1 MADTLT
7 RHSVIETPADWRAAE
22 MAARKDWIHE
32 LTGDEIAELRS
43 ALAHVKV
50 LGKTLATMTCEDFPL
65 PTLSA
70 LVGHC
75 RDFLENSAGL
85 FLIRGFPAAEY
96 DKGDLRLLYWGL
108 GKHMGTAVSQS
119 ANGDILGDVRNMNV
133 DMNSPNGRGYTSNQK
148 LTYHTD
154 SCDVVGLFVLR
165 TARSGGLSMIASS
178 VAVHNEIARI
188 RPDLLEVLYQ
198 PFYWSWQSQEVPGT
212 TPYYQQPIFNQHG
225 GKFSCRYVR
234 THIISA
240 QRFEDVPR
248 LTPQQE
254 EAMALFD
261 SLAGS
266 EVFHFS
272 MMFKPGDIQLLNN
285 HVTVHSRT
293 AFEDYDEAE
302 KKRHLLRMWM
312 SVPNS
317 RTLSAGMHTIFQ
329 DQSAGAVRGG
339 FPSRTGKLIY
349 ETIGSLE

>member
-1 MADTLT
+1 MTETLT
-7 RHSVIETPADWRAAE
+7 RHGVIASPADWRAAD
-22 MAARKDWIHE
+22 MSARTDWIHE
-32 LTGDEIAELRS
+32 LTAAQVTELRA
-43 ALAHVKV
+43 ALATVKAR
-50 LGKTLATMTCEDFPL
+50 GKTLETMTRDDFPL

-70 LVGHC
+70 VIDHG
-75 RDFLENSAGL
+75 RDFLENGAGL
-85 FLIRGFPAAEY
+85 FLMRGFPAGEH
-96 DKGDLRLLYWGL
+96 DKGDLRIIYWGL

-133 DMNSPNGRGYTSNQK
+133 DKDSPKGRGYTSNQK

-165 TARSGGLSMIASS
+165 TARAGGLSMIASS

-198 PFYWSWQSQEVPGT
+198 PFYWSWQGQEVPGT
-212 TPYYQQPIFNQHG
+212 TPYYQQPIFNEHE

-248 LTPQQE
+248 LTSQQE

-272 MMFKPGDIQLLNN
+272 MMFKPGDIQFLNN

-302 KKRHLLRMWM
+302 KKRHLLRMWL

-317 RTLSAGMHTIFQ
+317 RALSPGMHTIFQ

-349 ETIGSLE
+349 ETVGSLE